1 MLTHF
6 DVAFGT
12 ASAAFSS
19 AGIASLKEAGYNLF
33 LADKLQRWRYSLDD
47 FIRGWQ
53 RLA

>member
-19 AGIASLKEAGYNLF
+19 AGIASLKEAGYKAALI
-33 LADKLQRWRYSLDD
+33 ALQYRHRLLEFRDD
-47 FIRGWQ
+47 
-53 RLA
+53 